1 MTFKIKRIFN
11 LTLVSMIL
19 FYGSTVIGFAQ
30 AKQFTLE
37 EAINL
42 AVKNNGD
49 AQVARLVVKKSEAAV
64 SEAYGTALPSV
75 NFSAGYTYN
84 VLKPAFFMTNFTNP
98 QSKDLLKI
106 EMGGTN
112 QFAATASLSQ
122 IVFNSAVF
130 TAIGTSKIF
139 YNAAKETFKSSITKV
154 VSNTTKAFYGVLLSK
169 EVVKVFETVKA
180 NANNNL
186 NTVQALFAEG
196 YIPEYDK
203 IRAEV
208 GVQLIDPELSGA
220 KMRYDNA
227 LSFLKMALGIDIR
240 TEIEAVGDISLDENF
255 KMIEDSVNKMI
266 GNLNYDLRSLDL
278 QKKVLKDIVS
288 MRESE
293 YYPTISLFG
302 QYQYSG
308 QSNTWDFASATVKS
322 SAVGVNLSLSLF
334 QGFQSNARVQQ
345 AKIDFMSLDVKYSQ
359 LEEAMKT
366 QLQVAFNKMTVARE
380 KVKSLSG
387 SVITA
392 KRGYE
397 IAEIRYKEGAGSQ
410 VEINDASSSVVQINM
425 NYLQAVYEYIDA
437 VIDIKGILG
446 DVPNKYLTEFDK

>member
-1 MTFKIKRIFN
+1 MTLKIKQIVN
-11 LTLVSMIL
+11 LTFVS
-19 FYGSTVIGFAQ
+19 VIVCFGLIAIGHAQ
-30 AKQFTLE
+30 TKQFTLE
-37 EAINL
+37 EAINF

-64 SEAYGTALPSV
+64 SEAYGTALPSI

-112 QFAATASLSQ
+112 QFAATASVNQ
-122 IVFNSAVF
+122 ILFNSAVF
-130 TAIGTSKIF
+130 TAIGTSKVF
-139 YNAAKETFKSSITKV
+139 YNAAKETYKSSITKV

-180 NANNNL
+180 NATKNL
-186 NTVQALFAEG
+186 NTVQELFAEG

-227 LSFLKMALGIDIR
+227 LSYLKMALGLDIK
-240 TEIEAVGDISLDENF
+240 TDIEALGDISLDDNF
-255 KMIEDSVNKMI
+255 KMVEDSVNRMI
-266 GNLNYDLRSLDL
+266 GNLNFDLRSMEL
-278 QKKVLKDIVS
+278 QKTVLKDIIS

-293 YYPTISLFG
+293 FYPSLSLFG
-302 QYQYSG
+302 NYQFSG
-308 QSNTWDFASATVKS
+308 QSNTWDFSSATVKS
-322 SAVGVNLSLSLF
+322 SAVGINFSMSLF
-334 QGFQSNARVQQ
+334 QGMQSNARVQQ
-345 AKIDFMSLDVKYSQ
+345 AKIDYMSLDVKYTQ
-359 LEEAMKT
+359 VEEAMKT
-366 QLQVAFNKMTVARE
+366 QLQVAFNRLNVAKE

-387 SVITA
+387 SVSTA

-410 VEINDASSSVVQINM
+410 VEINEASSSVVQTNM

-437 VIDIKGILG
+437 IVDIKGIIG
-446 DVPNKYLTEFDK
+446 DVPNRYLTEFDK